1 MFVIKF
7 IFCCRL
13 SLQQTP
19 SSTIILIIWVCLK
32 IGYDMLW
39 LSTNS
44 WLKNVNFL
52 CQNDHLCGKQPHFQT
67 PFPLL
72 LLPPHQSAMPLPAC
86 QSPSRVQQVSGFK
99 ILTAAGGWTSPQHSM
114 DWLTGNHL
122 QLCFKGFPEKT
133 TIIQFSRYVGFL
145 NISAIL
151 NDFSKLDFIT
161 NSENIAKK
169 CDFFMPGNRCGQC
182 PNNIST
188 NTWAR
193 GPANGPANYIKK
205 WGC

>member
-1 MFVIKF
+1 MKVNILNCAHSPFDDSMFNLWVITLLQLRCSPIQNLSKENMQELPMFVIKF
-7 IFCCRL
+7 IFSCRL

-39 LSTNS
+39 LFTNS
-44 WLKNVNFL
+44 WLKNVSFL
-52 CQNDHLCGKQPHFQT
+52 CQNDHLCGKQPHFQA

-114 DWLTGNHL
+114 DWLTGNHCFL
-122 QLCFKGFPEKT
+122 QLCFKGFPETT
-133 TIIQFSRYVGFL
+133 TIIQFSRYVGFMV
-145 NISAIL
+145 
-151 NDFSKLDFIT
+151 FWTFRR
-161 NSENIAKK
+161 
-169 CDFFMPGNRCGQC
+169 F
-182 PNNIST
+182 
-188 NTWAR
+188 
-193 GPANGPANYIKK
+193 
-205 WGC
+205 